1 MTITTDEVGVAPE
14 LGGVTLV
21 HWPRDEALRAD
32 LAAARRPRLLLL
44 TADHAPP
51 LVWDELEDWIRLP
64 ADDQDVR
71 ARVVALEHRA
81 AMHRAPVT
89 VSEDGRLSYR
99 GQTTWLSPTVRLLFQ
114 ALANRFGSAVPLETL
129 IRQVWPDDPP
139 TSSSIRVHILRLR
152 RRIAPLGLEI
162 RNIQGKGYVLTPRS

>member
-1 MTITTDEVGVAPE
+1 
-14 LGGVTLV
+14 VTLV
-21 HWPRDEALRAD
+21 DVDVVLVLWPDNSSD
-32 LAAARRPRLLLL
+32 LGRLATSGVPRLLLV
-44 TADHAPP
+44 APEASP
-51 LVWDELEDWIRLP
+51 PEDGDCLQDWIRLP

>member
-1 MTITTDEVGVAPE
+1 M
-14 LGGVTLV
+14 TLV
-21 HWPRDEALRAD
+21 DVDVVLVLWPDNSPD
-32 LAAARRPRLLLL
+32 LGRLATSGVPRLLLV
-44 TADHAPP
+44 APEASP
-51 LVWDELEDWIRLP
+51 PEDGDCLQDWIRLP

-81 AMHRAPVT
+81 AKHRAPVT

-99 GQTTWLSPTVRLLFQ
+99 GQSTWLSPTVRLLFQ
-114 ALANRFGSAVPLETL
+114 ALAERFGRAVPLETL
-129 IRQVWPDDPP
+129 VHQVWPSEPP

-162 RNIQGKGYVLTPRS
+162 RNVQGKGYVLTPRS